1 MKPLSEGELRMN
13 QQAATVAASVLSEP
27 VEAAT
32 RCQQV
37 TKDMQLGAAGFGGFT
52 RAMSRANMAIGRATP
67 GTMGQMS
74 KQMETAGL
82 PNSFILAV
90 TSSQVHALEDKHQG
104 DVLVAGKVL
113 KSWDRAGFQAR
124 RGADRMNAYRGVPDD
139 RQVLILFL
147 PIEGGRSRIL
157 QAAARNAA
165 AAGSPGF
172 PHHVM
177 VAKDAP
183 SQRVIDALGA
193 SGGAG
198 PNIMI
203 GGQSLQDM
211 IAKASAPAQA
221 APAAA
226 VAPPAYTP
234 PQPSAAQRLQEL
246 ETLRATGVITDA
258 EYTATRQ
265 QIIGEI

>member
-1 MKPLSEGELRMN
+1 MNPLSERELGMN
-13 QQAATVAASVLSEP
+13 QQAAMAASSVLSEP

-32 RCQQV
+32 RCEQV
-37 TKDMQLGAAGFGGFT
+37 TRDMRREATGFRGFT
-52 RAMSRANMAIGRATP
+52 RGMMRVNDALGRATP
-67 GTMGQMS
+67 GTIGQMS
-74 KQMETAGL
+74 TQMETAGL

-90 TSSQVHALEDKHQG
+90 TRSHVHAIEERQQG
-104 DVLVAGKVL
+104 DDLLPGRVL

-124 RGADRMNAYRGVPDD
+124 RGNDRANAFRGVPAD

-147 PIEGGRSRIL
+147 PIEGGSRIM

-172 PHHVM
+172 PHHMM

-193 SGGAG
+193 TGSAG

-203 GGQSLQDM
+203 GGRHLQDI
-211 IAKASAPAQA
+211 IAEKAAPAQ
-221 APAAA
+221 
-226 VAPPAYTP
+226 
-234 PQPSAAQRLQEL
+234 PQASAAQRLQEI
-246 ETLRATGVITDA
+246 ETLRTTGVITDA
-258 EYTATRQ
+258 EYAQKRE
-265 QIIGEI
+265 QIIAEM